1 MLDGYTHI
9 DPITAYPDNDAVSNL
24 QRFLGRIAKR

>member
-9 DPITAYPDNDAVSNL
+9 DPITAYPDNDFVSNL